1 LSLSHTVRGASAKAT
16 TRSFTL
22 LRGFVPTENAFRADL
37 FAAAFGFFADFELFA
52 ALRFVAMVSIS
63 SRKAR

>member
-1 LSLSHTVRGASAKAT
+1 LSLSHTISGASASAA
-16 TRSFTL
+16 TRSFTV
-22 LRGFVPTENAFRADL
+22 LRAFVPTENALRADL